1 MSKEEKR
8 NSGGQIGTLGGCL
21 IEGDSEQKA
30 RERKIKRR
38 ALAISIVLQSLVL
51 VGLVLTPLLGKTEKL
66 PFTIV
71 TPMPPYRSVPNKP
84 VAQRPPAQ
92 RPPRPSD
99 PNTYAPSR
107 IPPRI
112 VTQDHPRQND
122 TASGLDS
129 PDLSSS
135 IPVPGVDGGTKL
147 FDGNRAPNQPDDSDK
162 NKKKRI
168 SVGGSVQQ
176 AMLVRRVEPIYP
188 PLARQI
194 RHSGQVR
201 LHALIA
207 VDGTIASLEV
217 MDGDP
222 LLVRSALD
230 AVGQWRYRPTLLNGS
245 AVEVETVITVVYT
258 LSQ

>member
-1 MSKEEKR
+1 MSNEGKR
-8 NSGGQIGTLGGCL
+8 NSSGQIGTLGSCL

-38 ALAISIVLQSLVL
+38 ALAISITLQSLVL

-66 PFTIV
+66 QFTLFTPIPNYYRQAPERVETTRPTGRVLHGECIVCFRDHLSPHPSMRSAVTQADSTIV
-71 TPMPPYRSVPNKP
+71 DPNIGVAAGPGGPTGSDIFNTRSGP
-84 VAQRPPAQ
+84 VA
-92 RPPRPSD
+92 
-99 PNTYAPSR
+99 
-107 IPPRI
+107 
-112 VTQDHPRQND
+112 
-122 TASGLDS
+122 
-129 PDLSSS
+129 
-135 IPVPGVDGGTKL
+135 
-147 FDGNRAPNQPDDSDK
+147 PDDP

-168 SVGGSVQQ
+168 SVGGLVQQ

-194 RHSGQVR
+194 RHSGQVQ

-245 AVEVETVITVVYT
+245 PVEVETVITVVYT